1 MNIQDFKNIFRPFL
15 FSLAIVIGIYISVV
29 ELYSNNNQNRF
40 IFFTIATSLIF
51 IFELV
56 DHFWHK
62 SKKVQINLNFGDK
75 INELWEIVNKVII
88 PAALYF
94 GIVLYAGIHIASINL
109 SILLIFVFFLLLVL
123 FLNINYFFKNNIT
136 LEHKTHF
143 IYDLIKFTIFYLY
156 IDVIV
161 NWASR
166 NVNLQNYFLAFVF
179 VIVVSIILKLLILW
193 KSEILNKFNIFVVI
207 LSSFA
212 SGICYIVFA
221 LLNFVRVTEISWFLL
236 YLFYISIAIIHHRS
250 EGTLTKKV
258 VYEYF
263 FVSILLFVLF
273 VGLR

>member
-15 FSLAIVIGIYISVV
+15 FALAIVIGIYISVV

-56 DHFWHK
+56 DHFWNK
-62 SKKVQINLNFGDK
+62 SKKVQLNLNFGDK

-94 GIVLYAGIHIASINL
+94 GIVLYAGIHIASMNL
-109 SILLIFVFFLLLVL
+109 PILLIFVFFLLLVL

-143 IYDLIKFTIFYLY
+143 IYDLIKFTLFYLY
-156 IDVIV
+156 IDFIV

-166 NVNLQNYFLAFVF
+166 SASLLNYFLAFAF
-179 VIVVSIILKLLILW
+179 VVIISMILKLLILW

-207 LSSFA
+207 VSSLI
-212 SGICYIVFA
+212 SGICYIMFV
-221 LLNFVRVTEISWFLL
+221 LLNLVRVTEISWFLL
-236 YLFYISIAIIHHRS
+236 YLFYISIAIIHHKS